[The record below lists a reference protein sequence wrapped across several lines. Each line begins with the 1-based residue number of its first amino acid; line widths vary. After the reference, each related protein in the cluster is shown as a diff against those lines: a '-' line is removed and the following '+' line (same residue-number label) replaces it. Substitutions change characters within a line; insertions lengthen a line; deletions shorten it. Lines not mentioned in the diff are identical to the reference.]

1 MDRYCAFLRGVSPM
15 NAKMPELKRAFE
27 SAGFEDVKTLL
38 SSGNVVFSTRGDTV
52 DVLEGRAEEAMKEQ
66 LGHHFGT
73 IVRPAWYLRQLIES
87 DPYAPFRL
95 PPQAKPV
102 ITFFRRPPENHLP
115 LPIER
120 DEASILASTGS
131 ELLSAYVP
139 GDKGPVFMLLIERAF
154 GRELTTRTLETV
166 RKCAWA

>member
-1 MDRYCAFLRGVSPM
+1 
-15 NAKMPELKRAFE
+15 MPELKRAFE

-38 SSGNVVFSTRGDTV
+38 SSGNVVFSTRGETV
-52 DVLEGRAEEAMKEQ
+52 DVLEGRAEEAMKAR

-73 IVRPAWYLRQLIES
+73 IVRPAWYLRRLIES
-87 DPYAPFRL
+87 DPYAPFGL

-102 ITFFRRPPENHLP
+102 ITFFRRPPETHLP

-120 DEASILASTGS
+120 DDASILAMTGS

-154 GRELTTRTLETV
+154 GKDLTTRTLETV

>member
-27 SAGFEDVKTLL
+27 AAGFKDVKTLL

-52 DVLEGRAEEAMKEQ
+52 DVLEKQCEDAMQAE
-66 LGHHFGT
+66 LGHHFKT
-73 IVRPAWYLRQLIES
+73 IVRPAWYLRQLLDS
-87 DPYAPFRL
+87 DPFAPFRL
-95 PPQAKPV
+95 PAGAKKIV
-102 ITFFRRPPENHLP
+102 TFFRRPPENHLP

-120 DEASILASTGS
+120 DEASILATTGS

-139 GDKGPVFMLLIERAF
+139 NTKGAVFMLLIERAF
-154 GRELTTRTLETV
+154 GSDLTTRTVDTV
-166 RKCAWA
+166 RKCASA